1 MKAGLRDP
9 SLEALQN
16 GLSAQTRPKSDR
28 QRGRLAVTTSQIPI
42 WSENIASNVVHVLSK
57 YRFLTDEAN
66 ICCYKPPSRGYIA
79 LTFLFLFHRN
89 IKYHVAPEHASQR
102 DLH

>member
-28 QRGRLAVTTSQIPI
+28 QRGRLAVTTLQTSFMFLV
-42 WSENIASNVVHVLSK
+42 NIDS
-57 YRFLTDEAN
+57 
-66 ICCYKPPSRGYIA
+66 SRTRLIFVINLPAGGIF
-79 LTFLFLFHRN
+79 T
-89 IKYHVAPEHASQR
+89 
-102 DLH
+102 